1 MQKYRINRSWG
12 REWNFLVSIMK
23 HRTYAKQGNNILIS
37 TDYSA
42 VMIMVQRT
50 WLEIVWRSVLVPL
63 QQFTVLASR
72 IYSKVKKNRQH
83 VYGIEEHTPCCH
95 ALKHGE
101 RTPLLKSS

>member
-42 VMIMVQRT
+42 VWYRGLGWKLFGEVY
-50 WLEIVWRSVLVPL
+50 LSPCSSS
-63 QQFTVLASR
+63 QFLLREYTA
-72 IYSKVKKNRQH
+72 K
-83 VYGIEEHTPCCH
+83 
-95 ALKHGE
+95 LKDKQTTRLRH
-101 RTPLLKSS
+101 

>member
-23 HRTYAKQGNNILIS
+23 APHTQIKQGNNILIS
-37 TDYSA
+37 TYYSA

-63 QQFTVLASR
+63 QQFTVVASR
-72 IYSKVKKNRQH
+72 KYSKVKGQ
-83 VYGIEEHTPCCH
+83 TDDTFT
-95 ALKHGE
+95 ALKSTRHAVM
-101 RTPLLKSS
+101 R

>member
-50 WLEIVWRSVLVPL
+50 
-63 QQFTVLASR
+63 
-72 IYSKVKKNRQH
+72 
-83 VYGIEEHTPCCH
+83 
-95 ALKHGE
+95 
-101 RTPLLKSS
+101 

>member
-72 IYSKVKKNRQH
+72 IYSKVKGQTDN
-83 VYGIEEHTPCCH
+83 TFT
-95 ALKHGE
+95 ALKSTRHAVM
-101 RTPLLKSS
+101 R